1 MICFEGGSTGK
12 IALAKGGR
20 SFGELFPIIQLVR
33 NVGQQPLCTDHS
45 DPGKRERGFRFV
57 CRVSSKKKRK

>member
-33 NVGQQPLCTDHS
+33 NVGQEPLCTDHS
-45 DPGKRERGFRFV
+45 DPGKRESAFAYFY
-57 CRVSSKKKRK
+57 SEKKK

>member
-45 DPGKRERGFRFV
+45 DPGKRERAFLLLLV
-57 CRVSSKKKRK
+57 ESSEKSK

>member
-45 DPGKRERGFRFV
+45 DPGKRES
-57 CRVSSKKKRK
+57 VSFLLVDYSTVNK